1 MGSDKT
7 SSDEVDNNEILF
19 DDSVLKNLLVL
30 SVKYCYKMSV
40 LGFEYTSNLVDLLLS
55 PLGSSLLYQNLV
67 PREFHEKSCQ
77 EKLDELENHLVS
89 HGLNQDSVRIL
100 EEAGIR
106 SCQLLALLIPR
117 DLERMFPTMML
128 QQRRLLQIS
137 IQRLD
142 PRPPYQVTAG
152 LKRFLI
158 PPMNSTSKRP
168 TEEKQLEKKD
178 DTFKERN
185 NEIEAAIK
193 LVEDSRKILE
203 CPVCYLTCLP
213 PRIWQCNNGHLTCSS
228 CHTHT
233 RVCPLCRTP
242 FSNVRPLAAE
252 RLAAQVPTPC
262 KNQPH
267 GCGVSLAWADRQ
279 LHEAVC
285 DLAVGHCP
293 VLSCSAQVRLNKVV
307 EHLTGVHSW
316 SEDFI
321 HHKLDSVSS
330 SFSSSISTTTYLH
343 SLQDQQN
350 WWWGPQCVSFDDN
363 LFFLLISRRVET
375 TNSDIGRGYFNFWV
389 WVAGN
394 ESVAGRYKYKITVH
408 GASGEEVSYMASP
421 VCLEVGLDT
430 VREDQTSLLLS
441 DGAVRRLIRNGERLH
456 YMVQFNK
463 N

>member
-1 MGSDKT
+1 
-7 SSDEVDNNEILF
+7 
-19 DDSVLKNLLVL
+19 
-30 SVKYCYKMSV
+30 MSA

-55 PLGSSLLYQNLV
+55 PLGSSMLYQNLV
-67 PREFHEKSCQ
+67 PRQFQEKSCQ
-77 EKLDELENHLVS
+77 EKIDELENHLVS

-100 EEAGIR
+100 LEAGVR

-117 DLERMFPTMML
+117 DLARMFPTMML

-142 PRPPYQVTAG
+142 PRPSYQVTAG

-158 PPMNSTSKRP
+158 SPMNSTSERR
-168 TEEKQLEKKD
+168 EDEKPIENIKGITKD
-178 DTFKERN
+178 RK
-185 NEIEAAIK
+185 NEIEAAVK

-267 GCGVSLAWADRQ
+267 GCCVSLPWADRQ
-279 LHEAVC
+279 QHEAVC

-293 VLSCSAQVRLNKVV
+293 VLSCTAQVKLNKVV
-307 EHLTGVHSW
+307 DHLTGVHSW

-321 HHKLDSVSS
+321 HHKLDSTSS

-363 LFFLLISRRVET
+363 LFFLLISRRVEA
-375 TNSDIGRGYFNFWV
+375 SSSEVGRGYFNFWV
-389 WVAGN
+389 WLAGN
-394 ESVAGRYKYKITVH
+394 EAVAGRYRYKITVA
-408 GASGEEVSYMASP
+408 GGGEEVSYMAAP

-456 YMVQFNK
+456 YMVQFFK
-463 N
+463 S